1 MANGLPWSTQFLFAI
16 WGLWKHRNRVVF
28 ENSPLNFCLHKSCI
42 QQSMEYH
49 FCVSKVR
56 IPKPC
61 STNLVRWNKPE
72 EGWFKLNTDGA
83 SLGNPSKAG
92 GGGVIR
98 NCNGNQ
104 VKGYKRRVRVATS
117 IIAEFWA
124 LRDGLILADQLGITH
139 LAVELDAK
147 VIVQLVLSNNN
158 SNRAYYPLLNDCR
171 FLLSRFHHFKV
182 NHVFKEA
189 NRVAN
194 KLAKEGCSS
203 PFDFVILENPDSVE
217 LRGVNSSQRVGFVSC
232 QGRGIRLNGSTL
244 TRPI

>member
-1 MANGLPWSTQFLFAI
+1 MANGLPWSAQFLFAI
-16 WGLWKHRNRVVF
+16 WGLSKHRNRVVF

-83 SLGNPSKAG
+83 SLGNPGKAG
-92 GGGVIR
+92 GGGVIH
-98 NCNGNQ
+98 NCNGNW
-104 VKGYKRRVRVATS
+104 VKGYKRRVGVATS

-139 LAVELDAK
+139 LAVELDVK

-158 SNRAYYPLLNDCR
+158 SSRAYSPLLNDCR
-171 FLLSRFHHFKV
+171 FLLSRFQHFKV
-182 NHVFKEA
+182 NHVFREA
-189 NRVAN
+189 NRVAD

-203 PFDFVILENPDSVE
+203 PFDFVIIENPNSVE
-217 LRGVNSSQRVGFVSC
+217 LCNILSSDAQGLYYLRRSVNTSVILV
-232 QGRGIRLNGSTL
+232 
-244 TRPI
+244 